1 MRCALIGEKLSHSY
15 SRLIHKKFGMYSYDL
30 VELPPD
36 NLKEFVEHGGYDAFN
51 VTIPYKSAIIP
62 YIDKVETLAM
72 QIGAINTVCRL
83 GGKTYGYNTDI
94 LGMAYMLKRAGI
106 ALGGKHVMIFGSGG
120 TGKTAEMLAKK
131 NGAAS
136 ITVVSRSGSVNY
148 KNFYEL
154 QQTQIIINTTPVGM
168 YPYSDISLADLSKF
182 RNLEAVADV
191 IYNPM
196 RTRLMLQAR
205 ELNLKYAG
213 GLYMLVAQAKYSM
226 DIFVKNRHPDEIIE
240 QVYKYLLSRI
250 INIVLVGM
258 PGSGKSTVGVLLA
271 KALGFG
277 FLDTDLVIQQQEGA
291 LLQDILDR
299 RGVPYFLDAEER
311 AVCSV
316 RCDHHVIAPGGSV
329 VCREGA
335 MAHLKAMGP
344 VIYLRVPLEELKRRI
359 HNLDSRGIALE
370 PGQTL
375 DDILTIRAPLYETY
389 ADYIVDALPG
399 QELAQSVAQVLELV
413 SAQ

>member
-36 NLKEFVEHGGYDAFN
+36 NLKEFVEHGGYDAFY

-72 QIGAINTVCRL
+72 QKGAINTVCRL

-258 PGSGKSTVGVLLA
+258 PGSGKTSIGKAVARRERRRYVDSDAEIVASEGRAITEIFAEKGEEYFRKKEKQTLFLLGSQNGMVISTGGGAVLDRENYYSL
-271 KALGFG
+271 KANGRIYYLEREI
-277 FLDTDLVIQQQEGA
+277 TDLATRGRPLSTGTEA
-291 LLQDILDR
+291 LKKLLEQ
-299 RGVPYFLDAEER
+299 
-311 AVCSV
+311 
-316 RCDHHVIAPGGSV
+316 
-329 VCREGA
+329 RE
-335 MAHLKAMGP
+335 
-344 VIYLRVPLEELKRRI
+344 
-359 HNLDSRGIALE
+359 
-370 PGQTL
+370 
-375 DDILTIRAPLYETY
+375 PLYKAF
-389 ADYIVDALPG
+389 ADVTVENDGDFFSCVDKI
-399 QELAQSVAQVLELV
+399 LEDIA
-413 SAQ
+413 SENFDN

>member
-258 PGSGKSTVGVLLA
+258 PGSGKTSIGKAVARRERRRYVDSDAEIVASEGRAITEIFAEKGEEYIHKKEKPTLYLLGSQNGMVISTG
-271 KALGFG
+271 G
-277 FLDTDLVIQQQEGA
+277 GA
-291 LLQDILDR
+291 VLDR
-299 RGVPYFLDAEER
+299 ENYY
-311 AVCSV
+311 S
-316 RCDHHVIAPGGSV
+316 
-329 VCREGA
+329 
-335 MAHLKAMGP
+335 LKANGR
-344 VIYLRVPLEELKRRI
+344 IYYLEREINDLATRGRPLSTGTEALKK
-359 HNLDSRGIALE
+359 LLE
-370 PGQTL
+370 Q
-375 DDILTIRAPLYETY
+375 REPLYKAF
-389 ADYIVDALPG
+389 ADVTIENDGDFFSCVDKI
-399 QELAQSVAQVLELV
+399 LEDIA
-413 SAQ
+413 SENFDN

>member
-106 ALGGKHVMIFGSGG
+106 ALGGKNVMILGSGG

-131 NGAAS
+131 KGAAS

-258 PGSGKSTVGVLLA
+258 PGSGKTSIGKAVARRERRRYVDSDAEIVASEGRAITEIFAEKGEEYFRKKEKQTLFLLGSQNGMVISTG
-271 KALGFG
+271 G
-277 FLDTDLVIQQQEGA
+277 GA
-291 LLQDILDR
+291 VLDR
-299 RGVPYFLDAEER
+299 ENYY
-311 AVCSV
+311 S
-316 RCDHHVIAPGGSV
+316 
-329 VCREGA
+329 
-335 MAHLKAMGP
+335 LKANGR
-344 VIYLRVPLEELKRRI
+344 IYYLEREINDLATRGRPLSTGTEALKK
-359 HNLDSRGIALE
+359 LLE
-370 PGQTL
+370 Q
-375 DDILTIRAPLYETY
+375 REPLYKAF
-389 ADYIVDALPG
+389 ADVTVENDGDFFSCVDKI
-399 QELAQSVAQVLELV
+399 LEDIA
-413 SAQ
+413 SENFDN

>member
-106 ALGGKHVMIFGSGG
+106 ALGGKNVMIFGSGG

-258 PGSGKSTVGVLLA
+258 PGSGKTSIGKAVARRERRRYVDSDAEIVASEGRAITEIFAEKGEEYFRKKEKQTLFLLGSQNGMVISTGGGAVLDRENYYSL
-271 KALGFG
+271 KANGRIYYLEREI
-277 FLDTDLVIQQQEGA
+277 TDLATRGRPLSTGTEA
-291 LLQDILDR
+291 LKKLLEQ
-299 RGVPYFLDAEER
+299 
-311 AVCSV
+311 
-316 RCDHHVIAPGGSV
+316 
-329 VCREGA
+329 RE
-335 MAHLKAMGP
+335 
-344 VIYLRVPLEELKRRI
+344 
-359 HNLDSRGIALE
+359 
-370 PGQTL
+370 
-375 DDILTIRAPLYETY
+375 PLYKAF
-389 ADYIVDALPG
+389 ADVTVENDGDFFSCVDKI
-399 QELAQSVAQVLELV
+399 LEDIA
-413 SAQ
+413 SENFDN

>member
-258 PGSGKSTVGVLLA
+258 PGSGKTSIGKAVARRERRRYVDSDAEIVASEGRAITEIFAEKGEEYFRKKEKQTLFLLGSQNGMVISTGGGAVLNRENYYSL
-271 KALGFG
+271 KANGRIYYLEREI
-277 FLDTDLVIQQQEGA
+277 TDLATRGRPLSTGTEA
-291 LLQDILDR
+291 LKKLLEQ
-299 RGVPYFLDAEER
+299 
-311 AVCSV
+311 
-316 RCDHHVIAPGGSV
+316 
-329 VCREGA
+329 RE
-335 MAHLKAMGP
+335 
-344 VIYLRVPLEELKRRI
+344 
-359 HNLDSRGIALE
+359 
-370 PGQTL
+370 
-375 DDILTIRAPLYETY
+375 PLYKAF
-389 ADYIVDALPG
+389 ADVTVENDGDFFSCVDKI
-399 QELAQSVAQVLELV
+399 LEDIA
-413 SAQ
+413 SENFDN

>member
-1 MRCALIGEKLSHSY
+1 MRCAHKGEKLSHSY

-240 QVYKYLLSRI
+240 HVYKYLLSRI

-258 PGSGKSTVGVLLA
+258 PGSGKTSIGKAVARRERRRYVDSDAEIVASEGRAITEIFAEKGEEYFRKKEKQTLFLLGSQNGMVISTGGGAVLDRENYYSL
-271 KALGFG
+271 KANGRIYYLEREI
-277 FLDTDLVIQQQEGA
+277 TDLATRGRPLSTGTEA
-291 LLQDILDR
+291 LKKLLEQ
-299 RGVPYFLDAEER
+299 
-311 AVCSV
+311 
-316 RCDHHVIAPGGSV
+316 
-329 VCREGA
+329 RE
-335 MAHLKAMGP
+335 
-344 VIYLRVPLEELKRRI
+344 
-359 HNLDSRGIALE
+359 
-370 PGQTL
+370 
-375 DDILTIRAPLYETY
+375 PLYKAF
-389 ADYIVDALPG
+389 ADVTVENDGDFFSCVDKI
-399 QELAQSVAQVLELV
+399 LEDIA
-413 SAQ
+413 SENFDN

>member
-106 ALGGKHVMIFGSGG
+106 VLGGKHVMIFGSGG

-258 PGSGKSTVGVLLA
+258 PGSGKTSIGKAVARRERRRYVDSDAEIVASEGRAITEIFAEKGEEYFRKKEKQTLFLLGSQNGMVISTG
-271 KALGFG
+271 G
-277 FLDTDLVIQQQEGA
+277 GA
-291 LLQDILDR
+291 VLDR
-299 RGVPYFLDAEER
+299 ENYY
-311 AVCSV
+311 S
-316 RCDHHVIAPGGSV
+316 
-329 VCREGA
+329 
-335 MAHLKAMGP
+335 LKANGR
-344 VIYLRVPLEELKRRI
+344 IYYLEREINDLATRGRPLSTGTEALKK
-359 HNLDSRGIALE
+359 LLE
-370 PGQTL
+370 Q
-375 DDILTIRAPLYETY
+375 REPLYKAF
-389 ADYIVDALPG
+389 ADVTVENDGDFFSCVDKI
-399 QELAQSVAQVLELV
+399 LEDIA
-413 SAQ
+413 SENFDN

>member
-258 PGSGKSTVGVLLA
+258 PGSGKTSIGKAVARRERRRYLDSDAEIVASEGRAITEIFAEKGEEYFRKKEKQTLFLLGSQNGMVISTGGGAVLDRENYHSL
-271 KALGFG
+271 KANGRIYYLEREI
-277 FLDTDLVIQQQEGA
+277 TDLATRGRPLSTGTEA
-291 LLQDILDR
+291 LKKLLEQ
-299 RGVPYFLDAEER
+299 
-311 AVCSV
+311 
-316 RCDHHVIAPGGSV
+316 
-329 VCREGA
+329 RE
-335 MAHLKAMGP
+335 
-344 VIYLRVPLEELKRRI
+344 
-359 HNLDSRGIALE
+359 
-370 PGQTL
+370 
-375 DDILTIRAPLYETY
+375 PLYKAF
-389 ADYIVDALPG
+389 ADVTVENDGDFFSCVDKI
-399 QELAQSVAQVLELV
+399 LEDIA
-413 SAQ
+413 SENFDN

>member
-213 GLYMLVAQAKYSM
+213 GLHMLVAQAKYSM

-258 PGSGKSTVGVLLA
+258 PGSGKTSIGKAVARRERRRYVDSDAEIVASEGRAITEIFAEKGEEYFRKKEKQTLFLLGSQNGMVISTGGGAVLDRENYYSL
-271 KALGFG
+271 KANGRIYYLEREI
-277 FLDTDLVIQQQEGA
+277 TDLATRGRPLSTGTEA
-291 LLQDILDR
+291 LKKLLEQ
-299 RGVPYFLDAEER
+299 
-311 AVCSV
+311 
-316 RCDHHVIAPGGSV
+316 
-329 VCREGA
+329 RE
-335 MAHLKAMGP
+335 
-344 VIYLRVPLEELKRRI
+344 
-359 HNLDSRGIALE
+359 
-370 PGQTL
+370 
-375 DDILTIRAPLYETY
+375 PLYKAF
-389 ADYIVDALPG
+389 ADVTVENDGDFFSCVDKI
-399 QELAQSVAQVLELV
+399 LEDIA
-413 SAQ
+413 SENFDN

>member
-106 ALGGKHVMIFGSGG
+106 ALGGKNVMILGSGG

-226 DIFVKNRHPDEIIE
+226 DIFVKNRYPDEIIE

-258 PGSGKSTVGVLLA
+258 PGSGKTSIGKAVARRERRRYVDSDAEIVASEGRAITEIFAEKGEEYFRKKEKQTLFLLGSQNGMVISTG
-271 KALGFG
+271 G
-277 FLDTDLVIQQQEGA
+277 GA
-291 LLQDILDR
+291 VLDR
-299 RGVPYFLDAEER
+299 ENYY
-311 AVCSV
+311 S
-316 RCDHHVIAPGGSV
+316 
-329 VCREGA
+329 
-335 MAHLKAMGP
+335 LKANGR
-344 VIYLRVPLEELKRRI
+344 IYYLEREINDLATRGRPLSTGTEALKK
-359 HNLDSRGIALE
+359 LLE
-370 PGQTL
+370 Q
-375 DDILTIRAPLYETY
+375 REPLYKAF
-389 ADYIVDALPG
+389 ADVTVENDGDFFSCVDKI
-399 QELAQSVAQVLELV
+399 LEDIA
-413 SAQ
+413 SENFDN

>member
-258 PGSGKSTVGVLLA
+258 PGSGKTSIGKAVARRERRRYVDSDAEIVASEGRAITEIFAEKGEEYFRKKEKQTLFLLGSQNGMVISTGGGAVLDRENYYSL
-271 KALGFG
+271 KANGRIYYLEREI
-277 FLDTDLVIQQQEGA
+277 TDLATRGRPLSTGTEA
-291 LLQDILDR
+291 LKKLLEQ
-299 RGVPYFLDAEER
+299 
-311 AVCSV
+311 
-316 RCDHHVIAPGGSV
+316 
-329 VCREGA
+329 RE
-335 MAHLKAMGP
+335 
-344 VIYLRVPLEELKRRI
+344 
-359 HNLDSRGIALE
+359 
-370 PGQTL
+370 
-375 DDILTIRAPLYETY
+375 PLYKAF
-389 ADYIVDALPG
+389 ADVT
-399 QELAQSVAQVLELV
+399 VA
-413 SAQ
+413 

>member
-258 PGSGKSTVGVLLA
+258 PGSGKTSIGKAVARRVRRRYVDSDAEIVASEGRAITEIFAEKGEEYFRKKEKQTLFLLGSQNGMVISTGGGAVLDRENYYSL
-271 KALGFG
+271 KANGRIYYLEREI
-277 FLDTDLVIQQQEGA
+277 TDLATRGRPLSTGTEA
-291 LLQDILDR
+291 LKKLLEQ
-299 RGVPYFLDAEER
+299 
-311 AVCSV
+311 
-316 RCDHHVIAPGGSV
+316 
-329 VCREGA
+329 RE
-335 MAHLKAMGP
+335 
-344 VIYLRVPLEELKRRI
+344 
-359 HNLDSRGIALE
+359 
-370 PGQTL
+370 
-375 DDILTIRAPLYETY
+375 PLYKAF
-389 ADYIVDALPG
+389 ADVTVENDGDFFSCVDKI
-399 QELAQSVAQVLELV
+399 LEDIA
-413 SAQ
+413 SENFDN

>member
-131 NGAAS
+131 NGSAS

-154 QQTQIIINTTPVGM
+154 QQTQITINTTPVGM

-258 PGSGKSTVGVLLA
+258 PGSGKTSIGKAVARRERRRYVDSDAEIVASEGRAITEIFAEKGEEYFRKKEKQTLFLLGSQNGMVISTGGGAVLDRENYYSL
-271 KALGFG
+271 KANGRIYYLEREI
-277 FLDTDLVIQQQEGA
+277 TDLATRGRPLSTGTEA
-291 LLQDILDR
+291 LKKLLEQ
-299 RGVPYFLDAEER
+299 
-311 AVCSV
+311 
-316 RCDHHVIAPGGSV
+316 
-329 VCREGA
+329 RE
-335 MAHLKAMGP
+335 
-344 VIYLRVPLEELKRRI
+344 
-359 HNLDSRGIALE
+359 
-370 PGQTL
+370 
-375 DDILTIRAPLYETY
+375 PLYKAF
-389 ADYIVDALPG
+389 ADVTVENDGDFFSCVDKI
-399 QELAQSVAQVLELV
+399 LEDIA
-413 SAQ
+413 SENFDN

>member
-258 PGSGKSTVGVLLA
+258 PGSGKTSIGKAVARRERRRYVDSDAEIVASEGRAITEIFAEKGEEYFRKKEKQTLFLLGSQNGMVISTGGGAVLDRENYYSL
-271 KALGFG
+271 KANGGIYYLEREI
-277 FLDTDLVIQQQEGA
+277 TDLATRGRPLSTGTEA
-291 LLQDILDR
+291 LKKLLEQ
-299 RGVPYFLDAEER
+299 
-311 AVCSV
+311 
-316 RCDHHVIAPGGSV
+316 
-329 VCREGA
+329 RE
-335 MAHLKAMGP
+335 
-344 VIYLRVPLEELKRRI
+344 
-359 HNLDSRGIALE
+359 
-370 PGQTL
+370 
-375 DDILTIRAPLYETY
+375 PLYKAF
-389 ADYIVDALPG
+389 ADVTVENDGDFFSCVDKI
-399 QELAQSVAQVLELV
+399 LEDIA
-413 SAQ
+413 SENFDN

>member
-30 VELPPD
+30 VELPSD

-258 PGSGKSTVGVLLA
+258 PGSGKTSIGKAVARRERRRYVDSDAEIVASEGRAITEIFAEKGEEYFRKKEKQTLFLLGSQNGMVISTGGGAVLDRENYYSL
-271 KALGFG
+271 KANGRIYYLEREI
-277 FLDTDLVIQQQEGA
+277 TDLATRGRPLSTGTEA
-291 LLQDILDR
+291 LKKLLEQ
-299 RGVPYFLDAEER
+299 
-311 AVCSV
+311 
-316 RCDHHVIAPGGSV
+316 
-329 VCREGA
+329 RE
-335 MAHLKAMGP
+335 
-344 VIYLRVPLEELKRRI
+344 
-359 HNLDSRGIALE
+359 
-370 PGQTL
+370 
-375 DDILTIRAPLYETY
+375 PLYKAF
-389 ADYIVDALPG
+389 ADVTIENDGDFFSCVDKI
-399 QELAQSVAQVLELV
+399 LEDIA
-413 SAQ
+413 SENFDN

>member
-258 PGSGKSTVGVLLA
+258 PGSGKTSIGKAVARRERRRYVDSDAEIVASEGRAITEIFAEKGEEYFRKKEKQTLFLLGSQNGMVISTG
-271 KALGFG
+271 G
-277 FLDTDLVIQQQEGA
+277 GA
-291 LLQDILDR
+291 VLDR
-299 RGVPYFLDAEER
+299 ENYY
-311 AVCSV
+311 S
-316 RCDHHVIAPGGSV
+316 
-329 VCREGA
+329 
-335 MAHLKAMGP
+335 LKANGR
-344 VIYLRVPLEELKRRI
+344 IYYLEREINDLATRGRPLSTGTEALKK
-359 HNLDSRGIALE
+359 LLE
-370 PGQTL
+370 Q
-375 DDILTIRAPLYETY
+375 REPLYKAF
-389 ADYIVDALPG
+389 ADVTVENDGDFFSCVDKI
-399 QELAQSVAQVLELV
+399 LEDIA
-413 SAQ
+413 SENFDN

>member
-258 PGSGKSTVGVLLA
+258 PGSGKTSIGKAVARRERRRYVDSDAEIVASEGRAITEIFAEKGEEYFRKKEKQTLFLLGSQNGMVISTGGGAVLDRENYYSL
-271 KALGFG
+271 KANGRIYYLEREI
-277 FLDTDLVIQQQEGA
+277 TDLATRGRPLSTDTEA
-291 LLQDILDR
+291 LKKLLEQ
-299 RGVPYFLDAEER
+299 
-311 AVCSV
+311 
-316 RCDHHVIAPGGSV
+316 
-329 VCREGA
+329 RE
-335 MAHLKAMGP
+335 
-344 VIYLRVPLEELKRRI
+344 
-359 HNLDSRGIALE
+359 
-370 PGQTL
+370 
-375 DDILTIRAPLYETY
+375 PLYKAF
-389 ADYIVDALPG
+389 ADVTVENDGDFFSCVDKI
-399 QELAQSVAQVLELV
+399 LEDIA
-413 SAQ
+413 SENFDN